1 MLKNCRIRKGTA
13 EDLTFLKEMLY
24 EAVFWSPD
32 QERIPKEELFLVP
45 EISKLLKDFMKR
57 SGDFSL
63 IAMNEKGTPIGA
75 VWYRFWTKEDQGF
88 GFVDSSIPE
97 LGISMVQKYRGKGIG
112 KELMKRVLENAKSR
126 GIKKISL
133 SVDPQNYA
141 LHLYEALGF
150 KKVSESGTSW
160 TLLKDLD

>member
-1 MLKNCRIRKGTA
+1 MKNYRIRKGTT
-13 EDLTFLKEMLY
+13 EDLAFLKEMLY

-32 QERIPKEELFLVP
+32 QKRIPKEELFLVP
-45 EISKLLKDFMKR
+45 EISKLLKDFFKR

-63 IAMNEKGTPIGA
+63 IVTDEKGTSIGA
-75 VWYRFWTKEDQGF
+75 VWYRFYTNEDQSF
-88 GFVDSSIPE
+88 GFVDSSTPE

-112 KELMKRVLENAKSR
+112 KELMTRVLEKAKAR

-133 SVDPQNYA
+133 SVDPNNDV

-160 TLLKDLD
+160 TLLKNLN